1 MGNGF
6 HAQPDSSLLTFM
18 FSLAGANVLL
28 FITDFFIKN
37 INLIK
42 IIKTK

>member
-1 MGNGF
+1 
-6 HAQPDSSLLTFM
+6 M

-28 FITDFFIKN
+28 FITDTFIKN